1 MRISS
6 SVVGAACAALLS
18 LGCGSATLKNPD
30 GGSAGS
36 STGGAGGSAG
46 AAGQKGSGGAGGA
59 AGSGGSTAGAGGA
72 ATGGG
77 AGTGGG
83 GGANACAN
91 GKMDGAETD
100 IDCGGGTCG
109 KCDVTKACAS
119 DGDCKTGSCSHLY
132 CALVSVPPNWLPG
145 PSLNYGRGILTVAVY
160 PLTNENM
167 LMFAIGGRDD
177 SDSSDPPLA
186 GSYEYLDTTAA
197 PPLKWNAP
205 IALPSGYGGPAAT
218 DAAGA
223 ILMFLQSGIW
233 GFTNGGWGQVTT
245 SLPIAATPDAA
256 ALGPNGLVYV
266 VSNGALLGYD
276 PVANK
281 WTTGLAAMPTPRTDL
296 GLAAGSDGRLYAIGG
311 YGATTLTGAVEA
323 YTVGTNTW
331 TSLSAL
337 PADTNYPGVA
347 NAPDGRIYALGGAT
361 EGGVLLNTANA
372 YTPKTNRWTPVTP
385 LSVAHMGV
393 GAVVAPDGHLYA
405 VGGTTNFELPG
416 ETSVE
421 VYGPVVSASP
431 QAGAPGDS
439 IAVSGSNFAASATVS
454 VYLGS
459 TTSAALAT
467 GTTDASGKLTASITF
482 KVPNLAAGSQALIV
496 MDDRSQYPITLVF
509 RVQ

>member
-1 MRISS
+1 MWTSS
-6 SVVGAACAALLS
+6 SVVVAACAALIC

-36 STGGAGGSAG
+36 SLGGAGASVG
-46 AAGQKGSGGAGGA
+46 AAGQKG
-59 AGSGGSTAGAGGA
+59 
-72 ATGGG
+72 G
-77 AGTGGG
+77 AGTGGATATGGLGGSGAGGAG
-83 GGANACAN
+83 GGASACAD
-91 GKMDGAETD
+91 GTKDGAETD
-100 IDCGGGTCG
+100 VDCGGGTCG
-109 KCDVTKACAS
+109 KCDVSKACAS

-132 CALVSVPPNWLPG
+132 CALVSGPPNWLPG
-145 PSLNYGRGILTVAVY
+145 PSLNDGRGILSVAVY
-160 PLTNENM
+160 PLANENM
-167 LMFAIGGRDD
+167 LLFAIGGRDD

-186 GSYEYLDTTAA
+186 GSYEILDSTQT

-218 DAAGA
+218 DGAGA

-233 GFTNGGWGQVTT
+233 AFTNGGWGAATT
-245 SLPIAATPDAA
+245 SLPVAATPDAA
-256 ALGPNGLVYV
+256 ALGPNGLVYI
-266 VSNGALLGYD
+266 VSNGALNGYD

-281 WTTGLAAMPTPRTDL
+281 WTTGMAAMPTPRTDL

-311 YGATTLTGAVEA
+311 YGATSLTGAVEA
-323 YTVGTNTW
+323 YSIGTNTW
-331 TSLSAL
+331 TSQSAL
-337 PADTNYPGVA
+337 PANTEYPGVA

-361 EGGVLLNTANA
+361 DGGVLLNTVNA

-416 ETSVE
+416 ETLVE
-421 VYGPVVSASP
+421 VYGPVVNASP
-431 QAGAPGDS
+431 PAGAPGDS

-467 GTTDASGKLTASITF
+467 GTTDTSGKLTTSITF
-482 KVPNLAAGSQALIV
+482 KVPNLAAGNEPLIV
-496 MDDRSQYPITLVF
+496 MDDRSQYPITLLF